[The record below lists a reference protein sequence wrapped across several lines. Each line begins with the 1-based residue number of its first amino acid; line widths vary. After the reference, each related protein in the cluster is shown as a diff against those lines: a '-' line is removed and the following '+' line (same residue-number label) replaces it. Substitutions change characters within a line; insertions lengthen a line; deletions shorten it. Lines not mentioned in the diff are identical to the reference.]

1 MNRLVMT
8 PFSITM
14 TNLALRSMQ
23 LSGSIVAL
31 STLAA
36 SFSTVVDTQTNKRM
50 SLGSHE
56 VTFFLLVVYSSMM
69 FSLWSVAC
77 VEMFPLVVRPR
88 PQLSRLIDGLMCVFL
103 TAAGLALVGSDYVL
117 DCDAYGGMLKCRNLT
132 TAVVFDFLT
141 ILPLIGTFMFSYV
154 TSTSEIDFG
163 SQYCVEITP
172 SGLLSPMDAFVIQES
187 KS

>member
-14 TNLALRSMQ
+14 TNLALRGLQ
-23 LSGSIVAL
+23 LIGSLVAL

-36 SFSTVVDTQTNKRM
+36 SFSTVVDAKTHKRM

-56 VTFFLLVVYSSMM
+56 ITFFLLVVYSSMM

-77 VEMFPLVVRPR
+77 VEMFPLVNRPR
-88 PQLSRLIDGLMCVFL
+88 PQLSRLIDGLMGVFL
-103 TAAGLALVGSDYVL
+103 VAAGLAMVGSDYVL
-117 DCDAYGGMLKCRNLT
+117 DCDAYGDMLKCRNLT
-132 TAVVFDFLT
+132 AAVVFAFLT
-141 ILPLIGTFMFSYV
+141 VVPLVGTFMFSYV
-154 TSTSEIDFG
+154 TSTSEIDFN
-163 SQYCVEITP
+163 SHYCVETTP
-172 SGLLSPMDAFVIQES
+172 SGLLSPMDVFIVQES